1 MNSQAFGVMPHHTNT
16 DSKNATRADFFG
28 KRKPT
33 MTTNPDLAEIWKTF
47 LS

>member
-1 MNSQAFGVMPHHTNT
+1 MPHKHT
-16 DSKNATRADFFG
+16 DSKIATAADFFG

-33 MTTNPDLAEIWKTF
+33 MKTDPDLAETPSQNVLLKPS